1 MNRTST
7 PIMPITSSRRS
18 RRSALRLAMLT
29 VACLVLSLSN
39 AHAQQPQRITF
50 SEAVRIALDRNIA
63 LQQAENQVELASID
77 VSRARMNF
85 FPSLSLSSNGRQT
98 YGRQFSQIEGEIRNE
113 QTQNVS
119 ADINSSI
126 NLFNGF
132 NDVATY
138 RQARLNQEAGQYDLE
153 RARQTVVFTVMSD
166 YVTLIERREQI
177 RVQEE
182 NLESVRSLLE
192 EVEAFTEV
200 GARPISDLYQQQ
212 AAVANAELAL
222 LQAQQQYQIAESN
235 LIRTLQLDP
244 FQPYEFEAPS
254 VDDLEITPEQYDLST
269 LLRNA
274 YENRPDIRASEL
286 GIQAAREGIRISR
299 SSYLPSIGLNFGYG
313 TSWSSA
319 FQLQDGSRMPLS
331 EQLDANR
338 GGGIGLSF
346 SIPLFDR
353 LTTRNNIQQ
362 ARVRLENA
370 RLAREDMQQDV
381 AVQVRQAYLDY
392 LTAQKSVE
400 VAEVQVQAAQ
410 LALQAE
416 EERYA
421 VGVATLVEV
430 SQARAAYVEAASQQV
445 RAKYD
450 FIFRERLIDYYLGI
464 LDPQQPLL

>member
-1 MNRTST
+1 
-7 PIMPITSSRRS
+7 MPTAFSRRLRQS
-18 RRSALRLAMLT
+18 VSRLALLT
-29 VACLVLSLSN
+29 AVLFAFASTD
-39 AHAQQPQRITF
+39 ARAQQPRQITF
-50 SEAVRIALDRNIA
+50 SEAVRIALDQNIA
-63 LQQAENQVELASID
+63 LQQAENQAELDAIN

-85 FPSLSLSSNGRQT
+85 FPDLSLSTNGRQS
-98 YGRQFSQIEGEIRNE
+98 YGRQFSQIEGGIRNE

-119 ADINSSI
+119 ADISSNI

-138 RQARLNQEAGQYDLE
+138 RQARLNLQAGEYDLE

-166 YVTLIERREQI
+166 YVTLVERREQI

-182 NLESVRSLLE
+182 NLASVQSQLE
-192 EVEAFTEV
+192 QIEAFTEL

-212 AAVANAELAL
+212 AIVANAELAL

-235 LIRTLQLDP
+235 IIQTLQLDP
-244 FQPYEFEAPS
+244 FEPYEFEAPA
-254 VDDLEITPEQYDLST
+254 VEEVQLTPEQYELNT

-274 YENRPDIRASEL
+274 YENRPDIRASDL
-286 GIQAAREGIRISR
+286 GIQAAREGIRVSR
-299 SSYLPSIGLNFGYG
+299 SNYLPTIGLNFGYG

-319 FQLQDGSRMPLS
+319 FQMPDGARMPVS
-331 EQLDANR
+331 DQLDANR
-338 GGGIGLSF
+338 GGGIGLAL

-353 LTTRNNIQQ
+353 LSARNSVQQ
-362 ARVRLENA
+362 ARVQFENA
-370 RLAREDMQQDV
+370 RLQREDMQQDI

-392 LTAQKSVE
+392 LTAQKSVD

-430 SQARAAYVEAASQQV
+430 SQARAQYVEAASQQV
-445 RAKYD
+445 QAKYD
-450 FIFRERLIDYYLGI
+450 FIFREKLIDYYLGV